1 VCVCVC
7 VCACARVRA
16 RGLADGMDRFQSE
29 LQAIKM
35 ALKWATPEENLAIE
49 Y

>member
-1 VCVCVC
+1 L
-7 VCACARVRA
+7 
-16 RGLADGMDRFQSE
+16 GLSDGMDRFQSE

-35 ALKWATPEENLAIE
+35 APKWATPEENLVIK